1 VTATTAHVPSAG
13 AGDHAHSGTA
23 RRQAPRPVQLLT
35 RRPADIRRQPWESA
49 GIFAF
54 FLAAYVAFGEWLVMS
69 RHVVGFVTLDHFN
82 RALMIWH
89 NSPPKL
95 SAVGFDFPP
104 LSTISLMPL
113 TIVTPW
119 VRSMAVIPVASAVFA
134 AGIMVCLNTLM
145 RRAALAPGL
154 RVLILL
160 ALGCNPL
167 LALYATT
174 GAGDL
179 LPLFFVIAAIG
190 SLAAWY
196 VTADIRHV
204 LLAGLAFAVASLT
217 GYSTLLLFLVAT
229 VGVAA
234 VLARNRAEESEI
246 EGTTVGFTAPTVYA
260 VTLWIAFGLLIT
272 HKPFGWIP
280 HQSGTESFSF
290 SEIVN
295 DTVRLIIDGAPIAIV
310 VLPALVIVGIARKD
324 GFTLWCA
331 AFLLATIV
339 TPGLAAALK
348 LTTSP
353 MAMRSAVPILLVSV
367 IGAIWLARALRPA
380 HVLVASGLVLALA
393 ASVPWTF
400 TQMKTFGHQNLE
412 AVFADAVSTGKSQDG
427 AHNESG
433 QLVGI
438 RNEEDMGNYIRTHIT
453 ARNSVLTDNAQ
464 TYGVMLFSGT
474 PSRFFDRVDKSD
486 GPWMKVAAAPGG
498 KVQYLL
504 LSRGNPNDLL
514 TKLYPAASKGSD
526 RQLEVVHSNDR
537 YTLVRVPPGYIRPKI
552 TLTPPVGATTSD
564 SSATGSSGSNPT
576 GGTS

>member
-1 VTATTAHVPSAG
+1 LTATASRAATSATTG
-13 AGDHAHSGTA
+13 VAAKPATG
-23 RRQAPRPVQLLT
+23 RRPQRPVQLLN
-35 RRPADIRRQPWESA
+35 RRPADISRQPWESA
-49 GIFAF
+49 GIFGF
-54 FLAAYVAFGEWLVMS
+54 FVAAYVAFGEWLVPG

-104 LSTISLMPL
+104 LSTLFLTPL

-119 VRSMAVIPVASAVFA
+119 VTSLVVVPVASAVFA
-134 AGIMVCLNTLM
+134 AGIMVMLNTLM
-145 RRAALAPGL
+145 RRAALSLGL

-167 LALYATT
+167 FALYATT

-179 LPLFFVIAAIG
+179 IPLYFVIAALG
-190 SLAAWY
+190 ALAAWY
-196 VTADIRHV
+196 VTADIRSV
-204 LLAGLAFAVASLT
+204 LVAGLFFAAATLT
-217 GYSTLLLFLVAT
+217 GYSTLLLFVVAT

-234 VLARNRAEESEI
+234 VLARNRAGDSEI

-260 VTLWIAFGLLIT
+260 VALWIAFGLLIT
-272 HKPFGWIP
+272 HRPFGWVP
-280 HQSGTESFSF
+280 HQAGAETFSF

-295 DTVRLIIDGAPIAIV
+295 GTVRLIIDGAPIAIV
-310 VLPALVIVGIARKD
+310 VLPALVIVGFARRD

-331 AFLLATIV
+331 AFLIATIV
-339 TPGLAAALK
+339 TPGAAAALK

-353 MAMRSAVPILLVSV
+353 MAMRSALPILLVSV
-367 IGAIWLARALRPA
+367 VGAVWLARALRA
-380 HVLVASGLVLALA
+380 QHVLVAGLLIVALA

-400 TQMKTFGHQNLE
+400 SQMKNFKHQNLE
-412 AVFADAVSTGKSQDG
+412 AVFAAALSTGESQDG
-427 AHNESG
+427 ARNQSG

-438 RNEEDMGNYIRTHIT
+438 KNEEEMASFIRAHVHG
-453 ARNSVLTDNAQ
+453 RNAILTDNAQ
-464 TYGVMLFSGT
+464 TYGVMLLSGS

-486 GPWMKVAAAPGG
+486 GPWKQIALAPGG

-514 TKLYPAASKGSD
+514 TQLYPGAAKGAD
-526 RQLEVVHSNDR
+526 RQLTVAYSNER
-537 YTLVRVPPGYIRPKI
+537 YVLVNVPPGYIRPNI
-552 TLTPPVGATTSD
+552 TLTQPVETS
-564 SSATGSSGSNPT
+564 